1 MGEKWRRGITSVS
14 EREEKKMQHCLW
26 GRAVAMLGVP
36 VLDLSSVGSTLAG
49 WAAKGPCSTVALVS
63 AELSRL
69 P

>member
-1 MGEKWRRGITSVS
+1 MKDGGGGQVSVK
-14 EREEKKMQHCLW
+14 EKKMQNCLW
-26 GRAVAMLGVP
+26 GQAGAMFGVP

-49 WAAKGPCSTVALVS
+49 LAAKGPCSTVALVS